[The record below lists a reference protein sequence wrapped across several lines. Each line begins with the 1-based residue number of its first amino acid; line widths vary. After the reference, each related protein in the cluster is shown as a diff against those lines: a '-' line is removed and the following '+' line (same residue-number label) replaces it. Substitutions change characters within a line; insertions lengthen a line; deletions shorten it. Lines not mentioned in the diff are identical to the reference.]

1 MYKKYW
7 LFIALLVLAPVLNAQ
22 TFEGE
27 WLGTLVQPDNPPY
40 ENYTVQLTMHQVDD
54 VVTGITQI
62 HLEGHPEIYA
72 RMEFKAAVNKAG
84 DEMLFREYKLLDHF
98 HFATYEWCLKR
109 GVLSI
114 ENIGGG
120 IYQLSGVWEGFT
132 KDIACS
138 PGYLKVEKVDPFN
151 NDYDVDLS
159 NLPITDVDLDDKKD
173 SKNPDATPD
182 QQEKEKPSISHG
194 ELEGRAIT
202 RLREVDVFKEQIT
215 AYVWDVNKEDGDV
228 ISLQFNGK
236 WILKDYYLKKEKKA
250 IQLKIEPG
258 KENRLVLFAENLGSI
273 PPNTCAINFNDGK
286 QSRNLSLIS
295 DKVSCGALEFV
306 FQQD

>member
-1 MYKKYW
+1 MHKRYW
-7 LFIALLVLAPVLNAQ
+7 FFILFMALSPLVNAQ
-22 TFEGE
+22 AFEGE

-40 ENYTVQLTMHQVDD
+40 ENYTVQLTTHQEGD
-54 VVTGITQI
+54 VVTGITHI

-84 DEMLFREYKLLDHF
+84 DQMLFREHTLLDHF

-109 GVLSI
+109 GVLTI
-114 ENIGGG
+114 EDVGGG
-120 IYQLSGVWEGFT
+120 IIQLSGVWEGFT
-132 KDIACS
+132 VDVACS
-138 PGYLKVEKVDPFN
+138 PGYMKVEKVDPVDIN
-151 NDYDVDLS
+151 QIPEIIASKNDVD
-159 NLPITDVDLDDKKD
+159 VKKD
-173 SKNPDATPD
+173 DDAPKVKD
-182 QQEKEKPSISHG
+182 PIKEKDVEFSHG
-194 ELEGRAIT
+194 ELEGRPIT
-202 RLREVDVFKEQIT
+202 RLREVDVFTDMIT

-228 ISLQFNGK
+228 ISLRFNGE

-273 PPNTCAINFNDGK
+273 PPNTCALSFNDGK
-286 QSRNLSLIS
+286 QRRNLSLIS

-306 FQQD
+306 WNQD

>member
-1 MYKKYW
+1 MYRKYW
-7 LFIALLVLAPVLNAQ
+7 LIIILLAFAPLLKGQA
-22 TFEGE
+22 FEGE

-54 VVTGITQI
+54 VVTGITHI

-72 RMEFKAAVNKAG
+72 RMEFKAAVNQAG

-109 GVLSI
+109 GVLSV

-138 PGYLKVEKVDPFN
+138 PGYMKVEKVDPF
-151 NDYDVDLS
+151 DVDIDVDLS
-159 NLPITDVDLDDKKD
+159 QLPITDVDDVKNKKNDDPPVEIEKEAKKD
-173 SKNPDATPD
+173 FSY
-182 QQEKEKPSISHG
+182 G

-202 RLREVDVFKEQIT
+202 RLKEVDVFKDEIT

-228 ISLQFNGK
+228 ISLRFNGE
-236 WILKDYYLKKEKKA
+236 WILKDYYLKKAKKA
-250 IQLKIEPG
+250 IKLKIEPG
-258 KENRLVLFAENLGSI
+258 KENRLILFAENLGSI
-273 PPNTCAINFNDGK
+273 PPNTCALTFNDGK
-286 QSRNLSLIS
+286 QRRNLSLIS

-306 FQQD
+306 WKQD